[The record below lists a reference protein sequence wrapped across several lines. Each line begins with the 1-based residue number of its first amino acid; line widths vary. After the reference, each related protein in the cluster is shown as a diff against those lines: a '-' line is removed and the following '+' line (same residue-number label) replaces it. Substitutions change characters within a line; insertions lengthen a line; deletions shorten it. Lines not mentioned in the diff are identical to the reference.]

1 LNILDANQVR
11 IYNCSEKGTTYMG
24 FLLPDHDGRFQ
35 MNVYNDQK
43 FLVTRLEEKVLDVSE
58 QNI

>member
-1 LNILDANQVR
+1 
-11 IYNCSEKGTTYMG
+11 MG
-24 FLLPDHDGRFQ
+24 FLLPNHDGRFQ

-43 FLVTRLEEKVLDVSE
+43 FFVTRLEEKVLDVSE